1 MLINHMEDLQ
11 FLVIVY
17 PILVTIDFFH
27 QLSNLFALAA
37 LQVYI
42 KSEIYILD
50 SNLVC

>member
-1 MLINHMEDLQ
+1 MLINHMKDLQ
-11 FLVIVY
+11 FLIVY
-17 PILVTIDFFH
+17 PILVTIDFFPTIIK
-27 QLSNLFALAA
+27 LCAA